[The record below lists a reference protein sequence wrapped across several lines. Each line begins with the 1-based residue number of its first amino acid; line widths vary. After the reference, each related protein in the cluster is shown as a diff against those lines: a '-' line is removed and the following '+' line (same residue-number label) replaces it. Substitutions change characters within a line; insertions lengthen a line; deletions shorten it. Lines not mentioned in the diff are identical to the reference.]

1 MVSRGVGGVR
11 VGGVV
16 RAGRMAVPIGRRRGG
31 PGRAA
36 RAGWEPPTGGGRV
49 RVASAWADRGRGGE
63 GRACAVGEKWGADN
77 ERLDARRAPP
87 RSQTSPRNTSPL
99 SARRVHTRRPA
110 TTSPDKNSFPFLFFV
125 FAFAHLFFWDGGGK
139 CRFFFSLSPTQSLS
153 PFFFWAGRVS
163 LLSFRFGGWGRKGGA
178 RAGRPGPARQ
188 AGGKPTRGCG
198 RPTRLRPRTHA
209 RAPPPSLLWVVF
221 VCVPALS
228 PSPHST
234 PPKKKRS
241 FHQPLAGPSGG
252 SAFLFTHA
260 WGGGEVARAPRRARG
275 VVAAAIRQHSPNG
288 VVAAGGGARP
298 ERGTGEGGRTNTH
311 RPAAMSP
318 VRAPARAPPQGWDER
333 GQRHRGGRGRVV
345 VRAARP
351 AHALP
356 SPGART
362 HTHTHTHTR
371 RRRVLA
377 SPRLLGRNGGKDG
390 APHKAGPQG
399 GAGRAGGV

>member
-1 MVSRGVGGVR
+1 M
-11 VGGVV
+11 
-16 RAGRMAVPIGRRRGG
+16 
-31 PGRAA
+31 
-36 RAGWEPPTGGGRV
+36 
-49 RVASAWADRGRGGE
+49 
-63 GRACAVGEKWGADN
+63 
-77 ERLDARRAPP
+77 
-87 RSQTSPRNTSPL
+87 
-99 SARRVHTRRPA
+99 
-110 TTSPDKNSFPFLFFV
+110 
-125 FAFAHLFFWDGGGK
+125 
-139 CRFFFSLSPTQSLS
+139 
-153 PFFFWAGRVS
+153 PFFFLSLAHPVS
-163 LLSFRFGGWGRKGGA
+163 LSIFFLGRQGLSPLFPLWRVGEEGGSA
-178 RAGRPGPARQ
+178 RGQTRPGPAGGWEAHTGVWASNPAPAAHTRARAAPLPP
-188 AGGKPTRGCG
+188 AGCFCLCARSLFLPALHTSKKKKEASTNRSPVPRGG
-198 RPTRLRPRTHA
+198 RPSFSRTH
-209 RAPPPSLLWVVF
+209 
-221 VCVPALS
+221 
-228 PSPHST
+228 
-234 PPKKKRS
+234 
-241 FHQPLAGPSGG
+241 G
-252 SAFLFTHA
+252 
-260 WGGGEVARAPRRARG
+260 GGGEVARARRRARG

>member
-1 MVSRGVGGVR
+1 MPFFFLSLAHPVSLSIFFFGQ
-11 VGGVV
+11 
-16 RAGRMAVPIGRRRGG
+16 AGSLSSLSALEG
-31 PGRAA
+31 
-36 RAGWEPPTGGGRV
+36 GGGRGERARADQARPGR
-49 RVASAWADRGRGGE
+49 RVGSPHGGVGVQPGS
-63 GRACAVGEKWGADN
+63 GRAHT
-77 ERLDARRAPP
+77 RARR
-87 RSQTSPRNTSPL
+87 
-99 SARRVHTRRPA
+99 
-110 TTSPDKNSFPFLFFV
+110 
-125 FAFAHLFFWDGGGK
+125 
-139 CRFFFSLSPTQSLS
+139 
-153 PFFFWAGRVS
+153 
-163 LLSFRFGGWGRKGGA
+163 
-178 RAGRPGPARQ
+178 
-188 AGGKPTRGCG
+188 
-198 RPTRLRPRTHA
+198 
-209 RAPPPSLLWVVF
+209 PPPSSGLFLF
-221 VCVPALS
+221 VCPLS
-228 PSPHST
+228 LPPRTPHLQ
-234 PPKKKRS
+234 KKKRS